1 MSTPHMFGLNEKV
14 NKSCNQSYFGLNTE
28 LIISPWCRS
37 LEAVYGRG
45 GVGDIHPSLLSPQ
58 QSLQQQGSHP
68 KGGR

>member
-28 LIISPWCRS
+28 LIISLWCRS

-45 GVGDIHPSLLSPQ
+45 GVGDIHPSLLSP
-58 QSLQQQGSHP
+58 
-68 KGGR
+68 